1 MSLIVCCAYVTS
13 EGYIW
18 YYIIEKYGNM
28 ISPETWT
35 LIGVAVGATLGFI
48 FTLFRDY
55 IQEQSQKKKYFGC
68 LLADLKYNKNLAEK
82 GENWGYSLGSM
93 ERSKYLLDLSPELRN
108 HIYDIQSTILR
119 FSQNQIGSNH
129 WPSGLA
135 SNEAEKLKKILDV
148 IIPELESYLNQ
159 KKD

>member
-1 MSLIVCCAYVTS
+1 MIS

-55 IQEQSQKKKYFGC
+55 IQEESQKKTYFGC

-93 ERSKYLLDLSPELRN
+93 ERSKYLLDLSPFSSINSKCLVILLVNFYLSNRPN
-108 HIYDIQSTILR
+108 YDEIDQILR
-119 FSQNQIGSNH
+119 KEVYSCGIYYKRCAYNF
-129 WPSGLA
+129 
-135 SNEAEKLKKILDV
+135 
-148 IIPELESYLNQ
+148 EL
-159 KKD
+159 